1 MNLTEATRTLG
12 NLLGQLRTIL
22 GPVSWFWM
30 WLTDVDRSCWSYT
43 ERFQFGR
50 LDKSQGSGWI
60 RVIKGWGFTPAALE
74 TCRQAVAED
83 FDMIH
88 GKYPYLAIDNFELQ
102 INMVS
107 IDQPARRL
115 LAESLGGP
123 CQLQNCAWN
132 AAPRVLHAPSPK
144 ALSPKTSSKSCWHL
158 RVNKCFWVSI
168 LWIS

>member
-1 MNLTEATRTLG
+1 M
-12 NLLGQLRTIL
+12 
-22 GPVSWFWM
+22 
-30 WLTDVDRSCWSYT
+30 TDVDRSCWSYT

-50 LDKSQGSGWI
+50 LDKFQGSGWV

-144 ALSPKTSSKSCWHL
+144 ALSPKSSSKSCWHL
-158 RVNKCFWVSI
+158 RVNKCFLGFHPINSWQ
-168 LWIS
+168 